1 MPRKNTP
8 GCGPCCDT
16 TCGPLTV
23 QVRGCNGLVLPG
35 AAVTATQAGY
45 PDVAGTTDA
54 AGRVALTMPACGG
67 WTLHVA
73 DGLATPRFGDPAQF
87 VSMPGGP
94 QAVTVTPTP
103 LVDAYGSAAFHCVPD
118 CLFPVA
124 RTLFLT
130 DPQGTVTLTWTPLTA
145 SIYSWYGCAVR
156 TIRSTITTASCTGA
170 LAAGGTTA
178 VVFKLSFTG
187 GTTATL
193 DILVPAN
200 FNGTAFRIIRG
211 VACAAVAVDPAGNL
225 HWQDTCAQI
234 NATLNTSQVNLTR
247 NCPVAAAFAFSG
259 STTLSQIYGA
269 TAVPITGSE

>member
-103 LVDAYGSAAFHCVPD
+103 LVD
-118 CLFPVA
+118 
-124 RTLFLT
+124 
-130 DPQGTVTLTWTPLTA
+130 
-145 SIYSWYGCAVR
+145 
-156 TIRSTITTASCTGA
+156 
-170 LAAGGTTA
+170 
-178 VVFKLSFTG
+178 
-187 GTTATL
+187 
-193 DILVPAN
+193 